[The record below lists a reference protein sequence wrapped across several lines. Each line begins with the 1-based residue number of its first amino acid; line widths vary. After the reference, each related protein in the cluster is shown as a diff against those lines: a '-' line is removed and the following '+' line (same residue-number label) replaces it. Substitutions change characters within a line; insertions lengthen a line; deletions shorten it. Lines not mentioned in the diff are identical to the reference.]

1 MKLRNIFLGSIFTL
15 ILFVSCDRND
25 DSNSERDALA
35 TEYIS
40 YQVDSGETIFAYDID
55 WAGPI
60 PILGGGLGT
69 ELWVVGRTATGQ
81 NIQVT
86 GDISTPG
93 VYTTD
98 TYHYGISGPFGGIYA
113 GWGDTPVNTMS
124 FNLINHG
131 NIGEY
136 IDLTFSGT
144 YTNDTGVHTLNG
156 VVHVVRSR

>member
-1 MKLRNIFLGSIFTL
+1 MKKHFRFLTVL
-15 ILFVSCDRND
+15 LLALFVSCDRD
-25 DSNSERDALA
+25 DNNNSGRAVTA

-40 YQVDSGETIFAYDID
+40 YQVDGGETIFAYDID

-60 PILGGGLGT
+60 PITGGGLGT

-86 GDISTPG
+86 GDINTPG

-98 TYHYGISGPFGGIYA
+98 TYHYGISGPFGGISA
-113 GWGDTPVNTMS
+113 GGGDTPINTMS

-136 IDLTFSGT
+136 IDLTFNGT
-144 YTNDTGVHTLNG
+144 YTNGTGTHTLNG
-156 VVHVVRSR
+156 VVHVIRNR